1 MLLLL
6 KKIFNQF
13 IKYFGYSIY
22 NIHKTDD
29 YIRIQEISNYENELI
44 NKCKKY
50 SMTPKLR
57 MWALIQ
63 SFHHIVNKKIEGE
76 FVECGIWKGGNI
88 ILFNKFNL
96 IYDLKKK
103 FTGSIHFLA
112 WLSLNQKLTNTII
125 LKP

>member
-88 ILFNKFNL
+88 ILLLNLLEKFN
-96 IYDLKKK
+96 IKRNGIIITK
-103 FTGSIHFLA
+103 FQF
-112 WLSLNQKLTNTII
+112 
-125 LKP
+125 KPKIAH